1 MRTNRP
7 GATRGTASRTTV
19 GSATPPGPVAPQRPV
34 DPVPFHRSTHPGDS
48 ARGRRFASC
57 ARGLTLAAAA
67 LIAAG
72 GYVHFCL
79 YRRGYRSIPSIGP
92 AFLLQFTFSAIVAT
106 ALVLAR
112 GWLHTGRRRVAMAQV
127 ARGAG
132 VAFALGT
139 LVALAIAHTKGGL
152 FGWREFGIQPAPQT
166 AITII
171 VEWEA
176 AVFLV
181 LAMVCGRVAASRSR
195 PNDQDRAHASLAP
208 PDAPPSPAEGRSEV
222 TTPRGGSMPSHLH
235 ATFNADRLPSG
246 VRVRVWCPVTRRWL
260 PGFQVVAAT
269 PRGYVVRRL
278 SNRVV
283 LRRMFDESDLRVDPI
298 PSPPGWTS
306 GDAA

>member
-1 MRTNRP
+1 MHTNQP
-7 GATRGTASRTTV
+7 GATRRMASRTTV
-19 GSATPPGPVAPQRPV
+19 GSDAPPGPMAPQRPA
-34 DPVPFHRSTHPGDS
+34 DPARFRRSTHPGHP
-48 ARGRRFASC
+48 APGRRLASC
-57 ARGLTLAAAA
+57 ARGLTLAAAG

-92 AFLLQFTFSAIVAT
+92 AFLLQFTFSAVVAA

-112 GWLHTGRRRVAMAQV
+112 GWLPTGRRRVAMAQV

-152 FGWREFGIQPAPQT
+152 FGWHEFGLRPAPQT

-176 AVFLV
+176 AVFLG
-181 LAMVCGRVAASRSR
+181 LAMVCGGVATSRSR
-195 PNDQDRAHASLAP
+195 PNDQDGAPASLARR
-208 PDAPPSPAEGRSEV
+208 DATSGDGRSEI
-222 TTPRGGSMPSHLH
+222 TTPRGGSMPSHIH
-235 ATFNADRLPSG
+235 ATFNTDRLPSG

-283 LRRMFDESDLRVDPI
+283 LKRLFAENDLRVDPI
-298 PSPPGWTS
+298 PSPPGWTPV
-306 GDAA
+306 DAA